1 MTSLRPAD
9 LVTSAHST
17 WAVMHPRD
25 RWRLSHVM
33 SPSAVTPSNKSHP
46 GAQPPTVNPNLAPS
60 ARVACPLLCSSAAS
74 CLDPS
79 SAVLL

>member
-60 ARVACPLLCSSAAS
+60 ARVVRSLSSSAAS
-74 CLDPS
+74 CVDPS